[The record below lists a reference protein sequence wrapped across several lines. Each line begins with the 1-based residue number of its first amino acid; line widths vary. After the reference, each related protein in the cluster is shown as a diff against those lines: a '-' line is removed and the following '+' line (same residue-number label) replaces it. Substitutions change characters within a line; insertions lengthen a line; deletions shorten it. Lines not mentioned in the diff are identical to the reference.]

1 MATPAANGRCGAFPG
16 LPFGGLPGYFP
27 FPSMAMPFGYP
38 HPGLPPLM
46 PSPFARPCTDPLCKG
61 CPSMPGAPRFCPI
74 GCPCAGSTGAPSAAG
89 APDLASMILAASSY
103 NSLLAAHAG
112 LGAFSSMPAL
122 SLASTSTPSIDH
134 STTTTTT
141 ANAQRNG
148 HRSHNTANMC
158 NWVSIDGPCL
168 KKFDTAEELMNHLRT
183 HANQVHR

>member
-1 MATPAANGRCGAFPG
+1 
-16 LPFGGLPGYFP
+16 
-27 FPSMAMPFGYP
+27 
-38 HPGLPPLM
+38 
-46 PSPFARPCTDPLCKG
+46 
-61 CPSMPGAPRFCPI
+61 MPGAPRFCPI
-74 GCPCAGSTGAPSAAG
+74 GCPCAGSAGGPSGAG

-122 SLASTSTPSIDH
+122 SLASTSTPSVDH

-148 HRSHNTANMC
+148 HRTHNTANMC

-183 HANQVHR
+183 HANQVHKGLILDPNELLNYSGSNKTVLARFEQQRRRCGQTITASTCRIYTIPSVR